1 MKRLIA
7 ITSVACCLIGPAFSS
22 RAAGVDWEPYIEPDN
37 QVFPSLV
44 IATATMKY
52 DQGEEPDPTTLGDV
66 DGLIGIKITSPKAG
80 AKLKVT
86 VKSNSIM
93 ETSIF
98 EGTMDEAGTEY
109 TVFPKINFKYDVL
122 HKVKQQIPLN
132 LAFDVEVDGAPAM
145 EKVKT
150 VTLRSVNDCP
160 LVAVFP
166 DDEEQIDMTWM
177 IAAYVNEN
185 HPQIDE
191 ILREA
196 LDTGIVNAFDGYQAQ
211 DEEDVYLQVFAIWN
225 VMQRRGF
232 KYSNVTETP
241 GVSEIVFSQ
250 HVRFVDQSLKT
261 AQANCVDGSVLFA
274 SILRKIGLNVSLV
287 LVPGHCYLAFDLD
300 PEGNNLSGLETTMMG
315 ADNLKDYDHAKG
327 ISKKKAEELKNDA
340 SWDTFSAA
348 IEVGTQSLID
358 NADNFEADDQPE
370 YLIIPVQPARQ
381 MGVMP
386 IAYLE

>member
-1 MKRLIA
+1 
-7 ITSVACCLIGPAFSS
+7 VA
-22 RAAGVDWEPYIEPDN
+22 WEPYVEPDN
-37 QVFPSLV
+37 QIFPSLV
-44 IATATMKY
+44 IATATMAY
-52 DQGEEPDPTTLGDV
+52 DHEEGEEPDLTTLGDV
-66 DGLIGIKITSPKAG
+66 DGLVGIKITSPKAG
-80 AKLKVT
+80 AKVKVT
-86 VKSNSIM
+86 VRGNSIM
-93 ETSIF
+93 ETSTF
-98 EGTMDEAGTEY
+98 SGTMDEADTEY
-109 TVFPKINFKYDVL
+109 IVFPKINYKYDVL
-122 HKVKQQIPLN
+122 HKMKQQLPMN
-132 LAFDVEVDGAPAM
+132 LAFEVSVDGAPAD

-166 DDEEQIDMTWM
+166 DMEEEIDMTWM

-196 LDTGIVNAFDGYQAQ
+196 LDTGIANSFSGYQAE

-232 KYSNVTETP
+232 KYSSVTETP
-241 GVSEIVFSQ
+241 GVSQIVFSQ
-250 HVRFVDQSLKT
+250 HVRFVDQSLRT

-287 LVPGHCYLAFDLD
+287 LIPGHCYLAFDLD
-300 PEGNNLSGLETTMMG
+300 AEGNSLSGLETTMMG
-315 ADNLKDYDHAKG
+315 VDSLKDYDHAKG
-327 ISKKKAEELKNDA
+327 ISKKKAEKLKNDA

-348 IEVGTQSLID
+348 IEVGTQDLID
-358 NADNFEADDQPE
+358 NAENFESDDQPE
-370 YLIIPVQPARQ
+370 YMIIPVQPARE